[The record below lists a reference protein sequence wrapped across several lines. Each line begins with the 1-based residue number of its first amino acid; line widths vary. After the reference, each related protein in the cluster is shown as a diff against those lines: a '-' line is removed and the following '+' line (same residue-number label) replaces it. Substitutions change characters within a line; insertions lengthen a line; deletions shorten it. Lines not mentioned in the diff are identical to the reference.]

1 VQDVLLLQG
10 RSLQREPDI
19 HLPISSTDP
28 GSPQRCPDMQF
39 ASTPPFDGTLA
50 GFYKL
55 PADMCYRL
63 SDSVSLE
70 EGALIEPLAVGVMA
84 VNTIGQM
91 PLGANV
97 VGELGQLW
105 LPSTSDG

>member
-1 VQDVLLLQG
+1 
-10 RSLQREPDI
+10 
-19 HLPISSTDP
+19 
-28 GSPQRCPDMQF
+28 MQF

-84 VNTIGQM
+84 VTTIGQM
-91 PLGANV
+91 PPGANV
-97 VGELGQLW
+97 VGELNDSILRSFSISEG
-105 LPSTSDG
+105 